1 MREVFSFFFF
11 LKKRGFIYLFYF
23 FRKFHEFRSDVYACE
38 EKEIISFDEQQNK
51 FPQNQQLFHA
61 IILAR
66 RNEPSVV
73 RETFFLPSS
82 KSAKTFRF
90 VSNPSVAG
98 RQFASCGKRAYKEPI
113 TYNEQQRDDLRISIG
128 LRKSSS

>member
-1 MREVFSFFFF
+1 MRIILRDIFF
-11 LKKRGFIYLFYF
+11 KKTWIYLFF
-23 FRKFHEFRSDVYACE
+23 LESFTSFDPSPCLRLWRKPSK

-51 FPQNQQLFHA
+51 FPQNPQLFHA

-66 RNEPSVV
+66 RNEPLVV
-73 RETFFLPSS
+73 RETFFLPWT

-98 RQFASCGKRAYKEPI
+98 RQFARGKRAYKEPI
-113 TYNEQQRDDLRISIG
+113 THTETLSNNKMIYEYP
-128 LRKSSS
+128 

>member
-1 MREVFSFFFF
+1 MD
-11 LKKRGFIYLFYF
+11 LFIF
-23 FRKFHEFRSDVYACE
+23 FRKFHKFRSISVFTFVKKTGK

-51 FPQNQQLFHA
+51 FPQNPQLFHA

-66 RNEPSVV
+66 RNEPLVV
-73 RETFFLPSS
+73 RETFFLPWT

-98 RQFASCGKRAYKEPI
+98 RQFARGKRAYKEPI
-113 TYNEQQRDDLRISIG
+113 THTETLSNNKMIYEYP
-128 LRKSSS
+128 

>member
-1 MREVFSFFFF
+1 MDLFIFFIFLESFTSFDPMFT
-11 LKKRGFIYLFYF
+11 LVKKTG
-23 FRKFHEFRSDVYACE
+23 K

-98 RQFASCGKRAYKEPI
+98 RQFARGKRAYKELPI

>member
-1 MREVFSFFFF
+1 MD
-11 LKKRGFIYLFYF
+11 LFIF
-23 FRKFHEFRSDVYACE
+23 FRKFHEFRSISVFTFVKKTGK

-51 FPQNQQLFHA
+51 FPQNAQLFHA

-66 RNEPSVV
+66 RNEPLVV
-73 RETFFLPSS
+73 RETFFLPWT

-98 RQFASCGKRAYKEPI
+98 RQFARGKTAYKEPI
-113 TYNEQQRDDLRISIG
+113 THTETLSNNKMIYEYP
-128 LRKSSS
+128 